1 MDKFRALIDA
11 LRTEELE
18 VERTLIAEKE
28 AIVDAQFQ
36 LEVLVVAERNARE
49 DAARL
54 VARREQA
61 AATAAAAATAE
72 LMRRNDAAAAIAK
85 HDIGGSGGGGGG
97 AGHGTC
103 YGGGGGHGGVG
114 GTLLSDG
121 EGGDGGGG
129 GDESGV
135 CGDGDGSSDRGD
147 GGIIGGGGDLMVD
160 VDEEE
165 GKNAVHVVWPP
176 TLSSPSSGQPGE
188 TLPHVDWPMMQPRA
202 TAYMDQLS
210 DGLSA
215 VRGIFEEVMS
225 VTASQHG
232 TITREH
238 FAKLADIK
246 RLIRDH
252 EYAAGEKLEQ
262 ERVMFNRALRTAKAH
277 DAAAQEDGKK
287 QSQRVANMRPRGT
300 TASMSM
306 GTSVGGMSMRTS
318 VVLPASPLAMD
329 PDV

>member
-1 MDKFRALIDA
+1 MA
-11 LRTEELE
+11 
-18 VERTLIAEKE
+18 
-28 AIVDAQFQ
+28 
-36 LEVLVVAERNARE
+36 N
-49 DAARL
+49 
-54 VARREQA
+54 
-61 AATAAAAATAE
+61 
-72 LMRRNDAAAAIAK
+72 
-85 HDIGGSGGGGGG
+85 
-97 AGHGTC
+97 
-103 YGGGGGHGGVG
+103 
-114 GTLLSDG
+114 
-121 EGGDGGGG
+121 
-129 GDESGV
+129 
-135 CGDGDGSSDRGD
+135 
-147 GGIIGGGGDLMVD
+147 

-165 GKNAVHVVWPP
+165 GKNAPAVVWPP
-176 TLSSPSSGQPGE
+176 TLSSPSSGQPDPQCE
-188 TLPHVDWPMMQPRA
+188 TLPHVDWPTMQPRA

-215 VRGIFEEVMS
+215 VRGIFEDVMS

-277 DAAAQEDGKK
+277 DAAAQGDGKK
-287 QSQRVANMRPRGT
+287 QSQRADNLWRDARGSGGT

-306 GTSVGGMSMRTS
+306 GTSVEGMSMRTS